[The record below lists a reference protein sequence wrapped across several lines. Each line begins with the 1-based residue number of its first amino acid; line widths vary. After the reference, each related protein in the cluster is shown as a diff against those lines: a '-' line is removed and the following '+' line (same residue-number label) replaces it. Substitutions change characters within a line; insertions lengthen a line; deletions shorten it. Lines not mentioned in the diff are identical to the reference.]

1 MSALNIQR
9 KHIEYSGKCP
19 NCEQFVMY
27 GDTHCTDYDV
37 VYGYF
42 DDDGT
47 EYTIEE
53 YMIWQEMNYDG
64 PEYNPEEYL

>member
-1 MSALNIQR
+1 MGARNIKLN
-9 KHIEYSGKCP
+9 IEYSGKCP
-19 NCEQFVMY
+19 NCEQFVMH
-27 GDTHCTDYDV
+27 GTTHCIDYDV

-53 YMIWQEMNYDG
+53 YMIWQEAKFQG
-64 PEYNPEEYL
+64 KEYNPEDYL